1 MANFKHS
8 IRFYLQ
14 QAKDKSKETPLRCFV
29 LYDNRQAVF
38 STGQSIEPRYWN
50 PKERKP
56 RQSVAI
62 NWQKIDRE
70 LDNIADWTK
79 IGRAHVWTP
88 VTNAHLV
95 CRLLL
100 EKKKHNN
107 RYRQLNHNTRLNK
120 HKTIE

>member
-56 RQSVAI
+56 RQTVAI

-70 LDNIADWTK
+70 LDTIADWTRRIFEAYTAK
-79 IGRAHVWTP
+79 YDAYPEPAKLRSEEHTSE
-88 VTNAHLV
+88 LQS
-95 CRLLL
+95 LM
-100 EKKKHNN
+100 
-107 RYRQLNHNTRLNK
+107 
-120 HKTIE
+120 